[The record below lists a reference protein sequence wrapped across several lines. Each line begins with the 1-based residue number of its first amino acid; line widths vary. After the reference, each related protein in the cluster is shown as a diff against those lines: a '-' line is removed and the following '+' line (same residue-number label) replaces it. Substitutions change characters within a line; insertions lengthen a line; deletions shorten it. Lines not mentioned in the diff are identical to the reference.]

1 MDSKRNIQILYVR
14 KKIKQALKDDF
25 ENDILYYHQNGTNL
39 QTVLSYLDNKILGGF
54 YAIPSV
60 LWVPLDDAAKIY
72 PPFRVKYYKN
82 RISIEFFYVLTD
94 GTGGMVFLKALT
106 SEYLKLLGT
115 NISQNNLIL
124 DINEEPAKE
133 EYENAFKNI
142 TEFPVYIDKNNKDIY
157 FVDTSIIKEKM
168 INKTTVKYL
177 KNLFTFD
184 KILLF

>member
-1 MDSKRNIQILYVR
+1 MDSKRNIQILNVR
-14 KKIKQALKDDF
+14 KKTKQALKYDF
-25 ENDILYYHQNGTNL
+25 ENAILYYHQNGTDL

>member
-1 MDSKRNIQILYVR
+1 MDSKRNIQILNVR
-14 KKIKQALKDDF
+14 KKTKQALKDDF
-25 ENDILYYHQNGTNL
+25 EKAILYYHQNGANL
-39 QTVLSYLDNKILGGF
+39 QTVLSYLDIKNLGGF
-54 YAIPSV
+54 YARPPV

-94 GTGGMVFLKALT
+94 GRGGMGFLKALT
-106 SEYLKLLGT
+106 SEYLKLLET

-157 FVDTSIIKEKM
+157 FVDTSIIKEK
-168 INKTTVKYL
+168 N
-177 KNLFTFD
+177 D
-184 KILLF
+184 